1 MRSAHLLIS
10 VPSGDVRAAFTAVS
24 DFTRFPSLAQDVR
37 AVRTDQAV
45 RGSRVSFWEVNFRR
59 GVLRWHEWE
68 SVDADRLR
76 IEFGQTDG
84 DFADFIGF
92 WQLSPAGNGF
102 RVRFEVSWDFG
113 IESLAGIMDPIA
125 ERVVKRVICSVLA
138 GLFGDLTVVEGGEAL
153 ADLAGIL

>member
-1 MRSAHLLIS
+1 LRVS
-10 VPSGDVRAAFTAVS
+10 VPSGEVRAAFAAVS
-24 DFTRFPSLAQDVR
+24 DFTRFPSLAEDVR
-37 AVRTDQAV
+37 AVRTDQTV
-45 RGSRVSFWEVNFRR
+45 GNRVSYWEVNFRR
-59 GVLRWHEWE
+59 GVLRWQEWE

-84 DFADFIGF
+84 DFAEFAGF

-102 RVRFEVSWDFG
+102 QVLFEVSWDFG